1 MGSLSRAPTN
11 LAVMHPS
18 GDYADDLVLAMRIAD
33 EVDALTL
40 PASTGHFEVEIKPDE
55 TPVTAIDR
63 AAEQLIRDRVAQAR
77 PNDGF
82 VGEEFGTVEGGSR
95 RWIVDPIDGTKNF
108 VRGVPVWATLIAV
121 FDNEVPVVGVVS
133 APALGRRWFAAAG
146 DGAWRG
152 TSLET
157 AERIHVSEVSA
168 LSDASL
174 SYSSLSGW
182 EERGLLPQ
190 FLDLTREVWRTRAY
204 GDFWSYMMVAEGV
217 VDAACEPEL
226 ALYDMAALAPIITEA
241 GGTFTAL
248 DGTPGPFG
256 ADALATN
263 GALHPLVLGQLNS

>member
-1 MGSLSRAPTN
+1 
-11 LAVMHPS
+11 MHPS
-18 GDYADDLVLAMRIAD
+18 ADYADDLVLAMRIAD

-63 AAEQLIRDRVAQAR
+63 AAEQLIRERVIQAR
-77 PNDGF
+77 PHDGF
-82 VGEEFGTVEGGSR
+82 LGEEFGAIEGGPR
-95 RWIVDPIDGTKNF
+95 RWVVDPIDGTKNF
-108 VRGVPVWATLIAV
+108 VRGVPVWATLIAM

-152 TSLET
+152 VSLDN
-157 AERIHVSEVSA
+157 AERIGVSDVST
-168 LSDASL
+168 LGEASL

-190 FLDLTREVWRTRAY
+190 FLDLTRDVWRTRAY

-226 ALYDMAALAPIITEA
+226 ALYDMAALAPIVTEA
-241 GGTFTAL
+241 GGAFTAL
-248 DGTPGPFG
+248 DGTSGPFG

-263 GALHPLVLGQLNS
+263 GRLHEEVRGRLGN

>member
-1 MGSLSRAPTN
+1 
-11 LAVMHPS
+11 MHPS
-18 GDYADDLVLAMRIAD
+18 GDYADDLVVAMRLAD

-40 PASTGHFEVEIKPDE
+40 PASQGDFEVEIKPDE

-63 AAEQLIRDRVAQAR
+63 AAEQLIRDRIGQAR

-82 VGEEFGTVEGGSR
+82 VGEEFGTVDGGPR
-95 RWIVDPIDGTKNF
+95 RWVVDPIDGTKNF
-108 VRGVPVWATLIAV
+108 VRGVPVWATLIAM

-152 TSLET
+152 SSLDSAQRMGVSDVT
-157 AERIHVSEVSA
+157 ALRE
-168 LSDASL
+168 ASL

-182 EERGLLPQ
+182 EERELLPQ

-226 ALYDMAALAPIITEA
+226 ALYDMAALAPIVTEA
-241 GGTFTAL
+241 GGRFTSL

-263 GALHPLVLGQLNS
+263 GALHEQVLARLGA

>member
-1 MGSLSRAPTN
+1 
-11 LAVMHPS
+11 MHPS

-40 PASTGHFEVEIKPDE
+40 PASTGHFDVEIKPDE

-63 AAEQLIRDRVAQAR
+63 AAEQLIRERITQAR
-77 PNDGF
+77 PTDAF
-82 VGEEFGTVEGGSR
+82 LGEEFGSVEGGSR

-108 VRGVPVWATLIAV
+108 VRGVPVWATLIAM

-146 DGAWRG
+146 EGAWRG
-152 TSLET
+152 VSLDG
-157 AERIHVSEVSA
+157 AERIRVSDVSA
-168 LSDASL
+168 LTEASL

-190 FLDLTREVWRTRAY
+190 FLDLTRDVWRTRAY

-217 VDAACEPEL
+217 VDVACEPEL

-263 GALHPLVLGQLNS
+263 GVLHEHVRARLSN